1 MPLCQNLSSLIASDY
16 DVIETD
22 NALYILIGYPRNVI
36 KMNEKKLDSMLVN
49 VPVTSPLHPQL
60 NLCLLK
66 AHLEEEGYKSKVF
79 DTSIMF
85 YHWFLGDAAKKY
97 KIDIEECFQ
106 NPIQMLGYY
115 NNIQKDLWDRSKSYD
130 GLSVG
135 LRSLGM
141 KYNRTD
147 FDQVIKA
154 LKDQKANPFI
164 DFYNK
169 FINDNV
175 LNSGI
180 KVLGIAI
187 TFQDQIIPAFT
198 LASLIREKMPHVKIA
213 MGGQM
218 ITRCQN
224 TMTGHR
230 ELCSYFD
237 YLCLWDG
244 EIPLKD
250 VHDRVI
256 KGDQKPLVNII
267 DVSLPPSEWKVVR
280 TETSLKSKGV
290 PFTNFDDIDFNLYF
304 YPEMLIPLQTTRGC
318 YAKCAFCAIPFG
330 SNSYR
335 VRTPEDVVADIEK
348 IQEHTLKK
356 YGKKA
361 TYFKFMEDTS
371 SPVTLQKISEEII
384 RKKLDVKWET
394 FARLEKA
401 FSQPGMMKTLFDG
414 GCRKIH
420 WGLESNDPNILKKMN
435 KKTEQSYS
443 DQVLKLAA
451 DAGIL
456 NFCFV
461 LVGFP
466 TETEEMREAM
476 GDYICDTKAVHTL
489 TLTTFDLT
497 RGSPMEQEF
506 TKENPYGLD
515 MVPAEGFQVRLPYT
529 VHGQNWK
536 EFIIPKAHEMM
547 IKIIKNRPDIGFMT
561 LFPDQVRAVFCEQ
574 FGNDWGMKFVAKYGE
589 DNVREMLENTQRY
602 SQAYASGAQVD
613 IEKLPEPLQREHLRT
628 KEDLAMIANAV
639 NLRKDY
645 EKLRHDQV

>member
-1 MPLCQNLSSLIASDY
+1 MEIN
-16 DVIETD
+16 
-22 NALYILIGYPRNVI
+22 
-36 KMNEKKLDSMLVN
+36 KLDSILVN

-66 AHLEEEGYKSKVF
+66 AYLKEEGYKTKIY
-79 DTSIMF
+79 DTSILF
-85 YHWFLGDAAKKY
+85 YHWFLGESAKKY
-97 KIDIEECFQ
+97 KLSIEECFE
-106 NPIQMLGYY
+106 NPIKMLGYY
-115 NNIQKDLWDRSKSYD
+115 NDIQKELFQKSKSYD
-130 GLSVG
+130 GLSVA

-141 KYNRTD
+141 KYNRAD
-147 FDQVIKA
+147 FDEVIKA
-154 LKDQKANPFI
+154 LYDEKANPFI
-164 DFYNK
+164 EYYNK
-169 FINDNV
+169 FIDENV
-175 LNSGI
+175 ANSGI
-180 KVLGIAI
+180 KILGIAI

-198 LASLIREKMPHVKIA
+198 LARLIREKMPEIKIA
-213 MGGQM
+213 LGGQM

-224 TMTGHR
+224 TMVMHKK
-230 ELCSYFD
+230 LCSYFD

-244 EIPLKD
+244 EIPLKEI
-250 VHDRVI
+250 HERVI
-256 KGDQKPLVNII
+256 RGV
-267 DVSLPPSEWKVVR
+267 DVAFTNVVDMSADSNSWKVVR
-280 TETSLKSKGV
+280 TETSLNAKGV
-290 PFTNFDDIDFNLYF
+290 PYTDFEDVDFNLYF

-335 VRTPEDVVADIEK
+335 VRTPEDVIADIEQ

-371 SPVTLQKISEEII
+371 SPVTLTKISEEII
-384 RKKLDVKWET
+384 KRGLDVKWET

-401 FSQPGMMKTLFDG
+401 FSMPGVMKTLFEG

-443 DQVLKLAA
+443 DQVLKLA
-451 DAGIL
+451 DEAGIL

-466 TETEEMREAM
+466 TETEEMRIAM
-476 GDYICDTKAVHTL
+476 GDYISETQAIHTL

-497 RGSPMEQEF
+497 RGSPMEQQFE
-506 TKENPYGLD
+506 KENEYGLD

-529 VHGQNWK
+529 VNGQNWK

-561 LFPDQVRAVFCEQ
+561 LFPDQVRAVFCEK
-574 FGNDWGMKFVAKYGE
+574 FGKDWGKKFVEKYGE
-589 DNVREMLENTQRY
+589 QNVREMLENTQAY
-602 SQAYASGAQVD
+602 SAAYASGAQVD

-628 KEDLAMIANAV
+628 KEDLAMIANTV

-645 EKLRHDQV
+645 EKNRHDQV